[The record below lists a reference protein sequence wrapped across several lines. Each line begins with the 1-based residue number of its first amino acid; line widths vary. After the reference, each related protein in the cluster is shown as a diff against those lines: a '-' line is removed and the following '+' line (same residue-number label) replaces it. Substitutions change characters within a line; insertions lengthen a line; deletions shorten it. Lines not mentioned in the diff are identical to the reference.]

1 MLKMICFDMDGTIA
15 DLYGVKDWLPKLRN
29 YNASP
34 YEEAKPMWDMARL
47 ANALKASGAKVVV
60 VTWLSKD
67 STKEYD
73 MAVRKAKLEWLK
85 ENGFPF
91 DKFHGV
97 KYGTTK
103 ANCVRRYLAENE
115 LAVLIDDNAKV
126 RKGWSLGETVNPLE
140 TDLIEYFERVAG

>member
-1 MLKMICFDMDGTIA
+1 MMYVFDMDGTIA

-34 YEEAKPMWDMARL
+34 YEDAKPMWDMARL
-47 ANALKASGAKVVV
+47 AELLKASGAKVVV

-67 STKEYD
+67 SNKEYD
-73 MAVRKAKLEWLK
+73 MAVRKAKLKWLK
-85 ENGFPF
+85 ENGFPY

>member
-1 MLKMICFDMDGTIA
+1 MMYVFDMDGTIA

-34 YEEAKPMWDMARL
+34 YKEAKPMWDMARL
-47 ANALKASGAKVVV
+47 AKALKASGAKVVV

-73 MAVRKAKLEWLK
+73 IAVRKAKLEWLK

-115 LAVLIDDNAKV
+115 LAVLIDDNAKI
-126 RKGWSLGETVNPLE
+126 RKGWSLGETVNPVE

>member
-1 MLKMICFDMDGTIA
+1 MMYVFDMDGTIA
-15 DLYGVKDWLPKLRN
+15 DLYGVENWLSELRS
-29 YNASP
+29 YNARP
-34 YEEAKPMWDMARL
+34 YEVARPMWDMVRL
-47 ANALKASGAKVVV
+47 AELLKATGAKIVV

-73 MAVRKAKLEWLK
+73 KEVRSAKIEWLK
-85 ENGFPF
+85 ANGFPF

-103 ANCVRRYLAENE
+103 ASVVRRYLAEDE

>member
-1 MLKMICFDMDGTIA
+1 MMYVFDMDGTIA
-15 DLYGVKDWLPKLRN
+15 DLYGVENWLYELEHYIAR
-29 YNASP
+29 P
-34 YEEAKPMWDMARL
+34 YKVARPMWNMARL
-47 ANALKASGAKVVV
+47 AELLKASGAKIVVV
-60 VTWLSKD
+60 SWLSKG
-67 STKEYD
+67 SNKQYD
-73 MAVRKAKLEWLK
+73 EEVRNAKIEWLK
-85 ENGFPF
+85 ANGFPF

-103 ANCVRRYLAENE
+103 ASVVRRYLAEDE